1 MNDHDCEQMYND
13 YLVKGLQIKDKK
25 YIHWHSVSVFV
36 HLKLLLQLQHVQNEF
51 CMIIS
56 RNWEGASWMFS
67 LQSLHCTFFTAEN
80 SHHHFFPSF
89 SHLSSFNI
97 QQSIETTYSLHKET
111 PVEWSINFHE
121 LNEVPSSPSLVSA
134 TFISLAHP

>member
-25 YIHWHSVSVFV
+25 YIHWHRVSVFV

-56 RNWEGASWMFS
+56 RN
-67 LQSLHCTFFTAEN
+67 
-80 SHHHFFPSF
+80 
-89 SHLSSFNI
+89 
-97 QQSIETTYSLHKET
+97 
-111 PVEWSINFHE
+111 
-121 LNEVPSSPSLVSA
+121 
-134 TFISLAHP
+134 